1 MEGNVLSAAVWA
13 EVRRR
18 GKVDVTL
25 CAGLLYHLPEYRQLL
40 AWMASV
46 TRDVM
51 VIDTRVTQGPE
62 ILVREP
68 GDLHFNAIEETL
80 DKITPNFGQLMRH
93 IESLGFVPER
103 LVPTFASPAGLQD
116 VDDYTLG
123 NRVTI
128 FARRRV

>member
-1 MEGNVLSAAVWA
+1 VQKRPFRLVVAGDCSGGGLAAA
-13 EVRRR
+13 
-18 GKVDVTL
+18 
-25 CAGLLYHLPEYRQLL
+25 CAVH
-40 AWMASV
+40 A
-46 TRDVM
+46 RD
-51 VIDTRVTQGPE
+51 TQGPE